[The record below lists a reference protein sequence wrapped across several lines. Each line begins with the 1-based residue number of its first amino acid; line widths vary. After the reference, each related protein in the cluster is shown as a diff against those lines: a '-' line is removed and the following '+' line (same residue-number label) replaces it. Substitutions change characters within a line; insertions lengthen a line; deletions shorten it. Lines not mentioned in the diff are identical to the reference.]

1 MGRLVALSFAAATV
15 LVAPVAHAQTLD
27 RIKQAGTFKLGYRE
41 DAPPFSFEN
50 AVGEPAGYSVELCRV
65 VAAETKEALGLDQ
78 ISIEYVPVGTEDRFE
93 AVQDG
98 RIDILCGA
106 TTATLSRRE
115 RVDFS
120 VGTFIDGASVMF
132 RVDGP
137 GSFQDLQGKKI
148 AVRGGTT
155 TEDGLRATLKRLSLD
170 ARVVPVA
177 MHGEGLRM
185 LEAGEIS
192 AYFGDR
198 AILLFLAARSEH
210 GDLLRISQDYFSYE
224 PYALAMARGDD
235 DFRLLV
241 DRTLSRLYRSGDI
254 AKIFVNAFGAAE
266 PTEILEVLYLV
277 NALPE

>member
-1 MGRLVALSFAAATV
+1 MRRLSGIFFLATFLV
-15 LVAPVAHAQTLD
+15 LGGASADTLE
-27 RIKQAGTFKLGYRE
+27 RIRDTGVFKIGYRE
-41 DAPPFSFEN
+41 DAAPFSFKNEI
-50 AVGEPAGYSVELCRV
+50 GEAAGYSVDLCRA
-65 VAAETKEALGLDQ
+65 VAVTVKQELSLPD
-78 ISIEYVPVGTEDRFE
+78 ISIDYVPVTAENRFD
-93 AVQDG
+93 AVEEG